1 VRTLIADHEATR
13 AKGIAEACIARGVVV
28 ESASHG
34 AAALEVALERVP
46 DIVICPIALPVIDGL
61 RLSEILRGNPRTRG
75 ASFLFLV
82 TDELDMPILMDP
94 RDATVASPWPVD
106 DVLHYV
112 DAALERSARFPSTRS
127 DSEISGKLTQISLLD
142 LLQIFQMNGK
152 TGRLR
157 VSDGGGRST
166 GVVLVRR
173 GQVIDATIPLSDG
186 TSIAGEKALFR
197 LLTWREGRFDFV
209 PGEGSGAVRIQT
221 PMRSLLLEGLRQK
234 DELEKSRADLP
245 ADVLRLRLVASTEEV
260 RSLAQA
266 GLREV
271 AEAVKTYLRVGE
283 IVDHCSMPD
292 YQVLCALADLLGRDI
307 LAVEKPCRL
316 RQGDSAEEDGNIFT
330 EVDLR
335 RLREWASAVHP
346 RSGSVVKV
354 PVLCGEQGP
363 LERLRDALAESS
375 DFLPDPRMARE
386 PRRAGSLGQFSLGN
400 GASLRLI
407 AVPADPSYAPLWEV
421 AGDGMLGA
429 IVLAGQGTDAGTEAP
444 KAASAGL
451 AGFGPI
457 LCLAEG
463 SASADEDAVSHDT
476 SEGIPTFFLPRQK
489 GPLRLEGLRSLFAR
503 LVP

>member
-1 VRTLIADHEATR
+1 MRTLIADHEATR

-28 ESASHG
+28 ETASHG

-46 DIVICPIALPVIDGL
+46 DMVICPIGLPVIDGL

-82 TDELDMPILMDP
+82 TDELDMPIVMDP
-94 RDATVASPWPVD
+94 RDATVASPWSVE

-112 DAALERSARFPSTRS
+112 DAALERNTRFPSTRS
-127 DSEISGKLTQISLLD
+127 DSEISGKLSQISLLD

-152 TGRLR
+152 TGKLR
-157 VSDGGGRST
+157 ISQGGGGST

-173 GQVIDATIPLSDG
+173 GQVIDAAIPLSDG
-186 TSIAGEKALFR
+186 TSIVGEKALFR
-197 LLTWREGRFDFV
+197 LLTLREGRFDFV
-209 PGEGSGAVRIQT
+209 PNEGSGAARVQT

-234 DELEKSRADLP
+234 DEMEKRRADLP
-245 ADVLRLRLVASTEEV
+245 ADVLRLRLVASPEEI

-271 AEAVKTYLRVGE
+271 AEAVKTYQRVGE
-283 IVDHCSMPD
+283 IVDHCGMPD

-307 LAVEKPCRL
+307 LAVEKPRGL
-316 RQGDSAEEDGNIFT
+316 KRGDSAEGDGNIFT

-346 RSGSVVKV
+346 RSGPVVKV
-354 PVLCGEQGP
+354 PVLCGEQAL
-363 LERLRDALAESS
+363 LERFRDTLAESS

-386 PRRAGSLGQFSLGN
+386 PRRAGSLGQFPLGN

-421 AGDGMLGA
+421 AGHGMLGA
-429 IVLAGQGTDAGTEAP
+429 IVLAGQGADAGTEAP
-444 KAASAGL
+444 KVAPAGL
-451 AGFGPI
+451 AAFGPV
-457 LCLAEG
+457 LRLVGG
-463 SASADEDAVSHDT
+463 SASTDADAVCHDE
-476 SEGIPTFFLPRQK
+476 SEGIATFFLPPQP
-489 GPLRLEGLRSLFAR
+489 GPPRLDVLRSLFAR
-503 LVP
+503 LLP

>member
-186 TSIAGEKALFR
+186 TSIAGE
-197 LLTWREGRFDFV
+197 T
-209 PGEGSGAVRIQT
+209 GAVRIQT